1 VSQADVDIN
10 DQIVNVQN
18 NKETLYEVGK
28 ILRKQYTSG
37 KWFYRVKW
45 LNFDSKNNSWVKY
58 KDLNNVYPHLLV
70 TPHFCSEVSLVS
82 KLKGTSS
89 SPKIAS
95 SVASTFGGGSGSGVC
110 LDIKTHV

>member
-1 VSQADVDIN
+1 MKPQSKNEVSQADVDIN

-58 KDLNNVYPHLLV
+58 KDLNAEYQSYVAKMNQKIS
-70 TPHFCSEVSLVS
+70 TDRRS
-82 KLKGTSS
+82 KK
-89 SPKIAS
+89 KN
-95 SVASTFGGGSGSGVC
+95 
-110 LDIKTHV
+110 